1 MGKENGLSK
10 TITDHNDAQPD
21 SGGSWANAW
30 VPVWEET
37 PIASAANPH
46 PKAKIPEP
54 QSSEAP
60 ASEEPSKTK
69 EAEEIHA

>member
-46 PKAKIPEP
+46 PKADPQRSGASTPETR
-54 QSSEAP
+54 
-60 ASEEPSKTK
+60 K
-69 EAEEIHA
+69 AEKVHV